1 MSALGSYQYKGATSL
16 LLEQGVGRSQTRV
29 VGLCKG
35 DYGCGLGHTRMA
47 TVSYG
52 AKISHCHQTTLKAS
66 SGTSDG
72 TPEQQKFVA
81 NLMGFEF
88 EILDRLGRQNAIA
101 DDLSRC
107 MGGPLLRALTGLI
120 QDIWE
125 RLRRS
130 TQVSTR
136 VARAQAKDGRE

>member
-29 VGLCKG
+29 VG
-35 DYGCGLGHTRMA
+35 GLGHTRMA